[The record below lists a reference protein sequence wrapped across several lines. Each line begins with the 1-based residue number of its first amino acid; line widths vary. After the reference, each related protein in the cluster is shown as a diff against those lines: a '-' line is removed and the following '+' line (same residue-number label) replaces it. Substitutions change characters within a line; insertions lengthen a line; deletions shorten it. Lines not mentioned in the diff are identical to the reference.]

1 MVRKGIIDGYCSE
14 HTPHTLDEKQGDI
27 WKAASGTPGVQE
39 SVAVFIT
46 GWIRQF
52 GKNTL
57 EEGLMRLA
65 NMGSTNVANFFGF
78 TQKSGIQ
85 IGNDADL
92 VVIDVNN
99 IWKVQKQD
107 LFTKLK
113 WSAYEGMEL
122 IGRPYATFLRG
133 KLLYSMGKI
142 IATKPSAHR
151 LVKQI

>member
-1 MVRKGIIDGYCSE
+1 IIDGYCSE
-14 HTPHTLDEKQGDI
+14 HTPHTLAEKQGDI

-52 GKNTL
+52 GKDTL

-99 IWKVQKQD
+99 PWKVQKKD

-113 WSAYEGMEL
+113 WSAYEGMDL
-122 IGRPYATFLRG
+122 LGRPTATIRRG
-133 KLLYSMGKI
+133 TLVYENGVIIENSPNGKKLIKKSF
-142 IATKPSAHR
+142 SN
-151 LVKQI
+151 